1 MPFVL
6 SSSLLCLPLLRFRR
20 ALARILDVLCGGS
33 GASLLSRASAAMRL
47 LVLNTDAGI
56 VALPL
61 LPLTNGLLDGD
72 ELVMLDL
79 GLEPEVVVVG
89 DGRILV
95 LVDDLT
101 EMVPGV
107 LASLATLLLD
117 GWQVSVD
124 DDDGFLGL
132 DNLSVTAAAVA
143 LTLDLTVEDMVGLVG
158 RLVVDGVCGEG
169 STEFLDVLPVDLRG
183 EDVVL

>member
-1 MPFVL
+1 MFSV
-6 SSSLLCLPLLRFRR
+6 
-20 ALARILDVLCGGS
+20 AAREHLYCPV
-33 GASLLSRASAAMRL
+33 ASAAIRL
-47 LVLNTDAGI
+47 LVLNTDADI

-61 LPLTNGLLDGD
+61 PPLTNGLLDGD

-101 EMVPGV
+101 EVVPGV

-117 GWQVSVD
+117 GWRVSVD
-124 DDDGFLGL
+124 DDDG
-132 DNLSVTAAAVA
+132 SWA
-143 LTLDLTVEDMVGLVG
+143 LTT
-158 RLVVDGVCGEG
+158 CQ
-169 STEFLDVLPVDLRG
+169 
-183 EDVVL
+183 